1 MMGTAMQLGAEA
13 GSQEALQLILA
24 LGLGA
29 IVGLERRLRG
39 HPAGIHTNALV
50 SLGSAAFVIAGLS
63 LGGDVSR
70 VAAQVV
76 TGSGFIC
83 AGVILHQGTD
93 IRGLNT
99 AATLWCTSAM
109 GVLAAVNRPLL
120 ACMVASATLL
130 TNVALH
136 YVEHVL
142 VKMKVANAVESKN
155 LP

>member
-1 MMGTAMQLGAEA
+1 MQLGTD
-13 GSQEALQLILA
+13 SNLREALELLLA

-39 HPAGIHTNALV
+39 HPAGLHTNALV
-50 SLGSAAFVIAGLS
+50 SLGSAAFVVAGIS
-63 LGGDVSR
+63 LGGDLSR

-99 AATLWCTSAM
+99 AATLWCTSAL
-109 GVLAAVNRPLL
+109 GVLAAVDRPLL
-120 ACMVASATLL
+120 ACIVAGVTLL

-136 YVEHVL
+136 YVEHVIL
-142 VKMKVANAVESKN
+142 KITAENS
-155 LP
+155 

>member
-1 MMGTAMQLGAEA
+1 MQLGSEPGAREA
-13 GSQEALQLILA
+13 FQLLLA

-29 IVGLERRLRG
+29 VVGLERRLRG

-50 SLGSAAFVIAGLS
+50 SLGSAAFVVAGLA
-63 LGGDVSR
+63 LGSDVSR

-142 VKMKVANAVESKN
+142 LKMTAANITAPKN
-155 LP
+155 L

>member
-1 MMGTAMQLGAEA
+1 MQPGMDSTAR
-13 GSQEALQLILA
+13 EALLLLLA

-63 LGGDVSR
+63 LGGEISR

-83 AGVILHQGTD
+83 AGVILHRGVN
-93 IRGLNT
+93 ISGLNT
-99 AATLWCTSAM
+99 AATLWCASAM
-109 GVLAAVNRPLL
+109 GVLAGVNQPLL
-120 ACMVASATLL
+120 SCMVACATLL

-142 VKMKVANAVESKN
+142 VKISAASETGPKDLSK
-155 LP
+155 

>member
-1 MMGTAMQLGAEA
+1 MQLVTNPAV
-13 GSQEALQLILA
+13 QEALQLLLA

-29 IVGLERRLRG
+29 AVGLERRLRG

-50 SLGSAAFVIAGLS
+50 ALGSAAFVISGLT
-63 LGGDVSR
+63 LGGDISR

-83 AGVILHQGTD
+83 AGVILHRGAD

-99 AATLWCTSAM
+99 AATLWCTSAT
-109 GVLAAVNRPLL
+109 GVLAACGRPLL

-130 TNVALH
+130 TNVVLH
-136 YVEHVL
+136 YVEHML
-142 VKMKVANAVESKN
+142 IKN
-155 LP
+155 NPINKIA

>member
-1 MMGTAMQLGAEA
+1 MQLGMD
-13 GSQEALQLILA
+13 SPIREALQLLMA

-29 IVGLERRLRG
+29 VIGLERRLRG
-39 HPAGIHTNALV
+39 HPAGIHTNSLV
-50 SLGSAAFVIAGLS
+50 ALGSAAFTISGLT

-83 AGVILHQGTD
+83 AGVILHRGTD

-99 AATLWCTSAM
+99 AATLWCASAM
-109 GVLAAVNRPLL
+109 GVLAAVDRPLL
-120 ACMVASATLL
+120 SCLVAGAVLI
-130 TNVALH
+130 TNIALH
-136 YVEHVL
+136 YVEHDL
-142 VKMKVANAVESKN
+142 LQTPMNK

>member
-1 MMGTAMQLGAEA
+1 MQLGTDPSVREA
-13 GSQEALQLILA
+13 FHLLLA

-50 SLGSAAFVIAGLS
+50 SLGSAAFVVAGLA
-63 LGGDVSR
+63 LGGDTSR

-109 GVLAAVNRPLL
+109 GVLAAVDRPVL
-120 ACMVASATLL
+120 ACTVASATLI
-130 TNVALH
+130 TNIALH

-142 VKMKVANAVESKN
+142 VKMTGATADAPKN
-155 LP
+155 L

>member
-1 MMGTAMQLGAEA
+1 MQGTDSTIQYALELLLG
-13 GSQEALQLILA
+13 

-50 SLGSAAFVIAGLS
+50 ALGSTAFVIAGLV
-63 LGGDVSR
+63 LGGEISR

-83 AGVILHQGTD
+83 AGVILHRGAD
-93 IRGLNT
+93 VRGLNT
-99 AATLWCTSAM
+99 SATLWCASAM
-109 GVLAAVNRPLL
+109 GVLSGVNRPLL
-120 ACMVASATLL
+120 ACLVAAAVLL
-130 TNVALH
+130 TNITLH

-142 VKMKVANAVESKN
+142 VKMTGDRATN
-155 LP
+155 

>member
-1 MMGTAMQLGAEA
+1 MELGTDLTGR
-13 GSQEALQLILA
+13 EALQLMMA

-29 IVGLERRLRG
+29 LVGLERRLRG

-50 SLGSAAFVIAGLS
+50 ALGSAAFVISGLV
-63 LGGDVSR
+63 LGGDISR

-76 TGSGFIC
+76 TGSGFLC
-83 AGVILHQGTD
+83 AGVILHRGTD

-120 ACMVASATLL
+120 ACLVAGAVLL
-130 TNVALH
+130 TNITLH

-142 VKMKVANAVESKN
+142 FKVPADGVS
-155 LP
+155 

>member
-1 MMGTAMQLGAEA
+1 MQLGTE
-13 GSQEALQLILA
+13 SSSREALQLLLA

-29 IVGLERRLRG
+29 VVGLERRLRG

-50 SLGSAAFVIAGLS
+50 SLGSAAFVIAGLT
-63 LGGDVSR
+63 LGGDISR

-83 AGVILHQGTD
+83 AGVILHRGAD

-120 ACMVASATLL
+120 ACMVGSATLA
-130 TNVALH
+130 TNIVLH
-136 YVEHVL
+136 YVEHAL
-142 VKMKVANAVESKN
+142 IRMTVENSRVERSVNPK
-155 LP
+155 P

>member
-1 MMGTAMQLGAEA
+1 MQLGTDSTAR
-13 GSQEALQLILA
+13 EALQLLLA

-29 IVGLERRLRG
+29 AVGLERRLRG

-83 AGVILHQGTD
+83 AGVILHRGAN
-93 IRGLNT
+93 ISGLNT
-99 AATLWCTSAM
+99 AATLWCASAV
-109 GVLAAVNRPLL
+109 GVLSGVDRPSL
-120 ACMVASATLL
+120 ACMVAAATLL

-142 VKMKVANAVESKN
+142 VKISAASKMVPKD
-155 LP
+155 L

>member
-1 MMGTAMQLGAEA
+1 MQLAMDSNLREA
-13 GSQEALQLILA
+13 FELLLALA
-24 LGLGA
+24 LGA
-29 IVGLERRLRG
+29 MVGLERRLRG

-50 SLGSAAFVIAGLS
+50 SFGSAAFVVAGLS
-63 LGGDVSR
+63 LGGDISR
-70 VAAQVV
+70 VAAQVA

-93 IRGLNT
+93 IRGLNA

-120 ACMVASATLL
+120 ACMVATATLL
-130 TNVALH
+130 TNIALH

-142 VKMKVANAVESKN
+142 LKVKVDTPAASKN
-155 LP
+155 L

>member
-1 MMGTAMQLGAEA
+1 MQPGTE
-13 GSQEALQLILA
+13 SSSSEALQLLLA

-50 SLGSAAFVIAGLS
+50 SLGSAAFVIAGLT
-63 LGGDVSR
+63 LGGEISR

-83 AGVILHQGTD
+83 AGVILHRGTD
-93 IRGLNT
+93 VRGLNT

-109 GVLAAVNRPLL
+109 GVLTGVNRPLL
-120 ACMVASATLL
+120 ACMVASATLA
-130 TNVALH
+130 TNIALH

-142 VKMKVANAVESKN
+142 IKMTAQNPRANDQ
-155 LP
+155 

>member
-1 MMGTAMQLGAEA
+1 MQLGTE
-13 GSQEALQLILA
+13 SSYREALQLLLA

-50 SLGSAAFVIAGLS
+50 ALGSAAFVIAGLT
-63 LGGDVSR
+63 LGGDISR

-83 AGVILHQGTD
+83 AGVILHRGTD

-99 AATLWCTSAM
+99 AATLWCASAM
-109 GVLAAVNRPLL
+109 GVLSAVNRPLL
-120 ACMVASATLL
+120 ACLVASAVLI
-130 TNVALH
+130 TNIVLH
-136 YVEHVL
+136 YVEHDL
-142 VKMKVANAVESKN
+142 
-155 LP
+155 LQ

>member
-1 MMGTAMQLGAEA
+1 MQLGTDSTAR
-13 GSQEALQLILA
+13 EALLILLA

-50 SLGSAAFVIAGLS
+50 SLGSAAFVIAGVS
-63 LGGDVSR
+63 LGGDLSR

-83 AGVILHQGTD
+83 AGVILHRGVN
-93 IRGLNT
+93 ISGLNT
-99 AATLWCTSAM
+99 AATLWCASAM
-109 GVLAAVNRPLL
+109 GVLAGVGRPRL
-120 ACMVASATLL
+120 ACLVAAATLL

-136 YVEHVL
+136 YVEHAL
-142 VKMKVANAVESKN
+142 LKIGASSTMVAKD
-155 LP
+155 L

>member
-1 MMGTAMQLGAEA
+1 MQLGMD
-13 GSQEALQLILA
+13 SPIKEALQLLMA

-29 IVGLERRLRG
+29 AIGLERRLRG
-39 HPAGIHTNALV
+39 HPAGLHTNSLV
-50 SLGSAAFVIAGLS
+50 ALGSAAFTISGLT

-83 AGVILHQGTD
+83 AGVILHRGAD

-99 AATLWCTSAM
+99 AATLWCASAM
-109 GVLAAVNRPLL
+109 GVLAAVDRPLL
-120 ACMVASATLL
+120 ACLVSGAVLI
-130 TNVALH
+130 TNITLH
-136 YVEHVL
+136 YVEHDL
-142 VKMKVANAVESKN
+142 LQTPMNK

>member
-1 MMGTAMQLGAEA
+1 MQLV
-13 GSQEALQLILA
+13 SDPSVKEALQLLLA
-24 LGLGA
+24 QGLGA
-29 IVGLERRLRG
+29 AVGLERRLRG

-50 SLGSAAFVIAGLS
+50 ALGSAAFVVSGLT

-83 AGVILHQGTD
+83 AGVILHRGAD

-99 AATLWCTSAM
+99 AATLWCTSAT
-109 GVLAAVNRPLL
+109 GVLAACDRPLL
-120 ACMVASATLL
+120 ACMVASVTLL
-130 TNVALH
+130 TNVVLH

-142 VKMKVANAVESKN
+142 LKTNPVNKIA
-155 LP
+155 

>member
-1 MMGTAMQLGAEA
+1 MQLGTE
-13 GSQEALQLILA
+13 SSSREALLLLLA

-50 SLGSAAFVIAGLS
+50 SLPSAAFVIAGLT
-63 LGGDVSR
+63 LGGDISR

-83 AGVILHQGTD
+83 AGVILHRGAD
-93 IRGLNT
+93 VRGLNT

-109 GVLAAVNRPLL
+109 GVLSACDRALL
-120 ACMVASATLL
+120 ACLVASVTLL
-130 TNVALH
+130 TNVVLH

-142 VKMKVANAVESKN
+142 LKTNPINKTA
-155 LP
+155 

>member
-1 MMGTAMQLGAEA
+1 MQLAMDSNLREA
-13 GSQEALQLILA
+13 FELLLALA
-24 LGLGA
+24 LGA
-29 IVGLERRLRG
+29 MVGLERRLRG

-50 SLGSAAFVIAGLS
+50 SFGSAAFVVAGLS
-63 LGGDVSR
+63 LGGDISR

-120 ACMVASATLL
+120 ACMVAGVTLL
-130 TNVALH
+130 TNIAMH
-136 YVEHVL
+136 YVEHVM
-142 VKMKVANAVESKN
+142 VKITAEN
-155 LP
+155 P